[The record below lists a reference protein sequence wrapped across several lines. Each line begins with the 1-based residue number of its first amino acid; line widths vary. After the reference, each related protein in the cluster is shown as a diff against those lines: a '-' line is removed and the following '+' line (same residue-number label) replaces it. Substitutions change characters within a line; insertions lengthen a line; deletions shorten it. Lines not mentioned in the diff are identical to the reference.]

1 MRWEDQ
7 PVLCALSNLHDTH
20 KHEPLIVNI
29 HPHLADEE
37 LE

>member
-1 MRWEDQ
+1 MRWEDK

-20 KHEPLIVNI
+20 KHEPLIDNI
-29 HPHLADEE
+29 HPQLADEE